1 MVARELPHSTV
12 NSVQVVLVLGPAGE
26 ADPAPRVVAL
36 GLLVK
41 RTLGLHVL
49 THRVRVQELRPTGG
63 AHSILKQNQ
72 VWSLFFNFFH
82 SQGFS
87 TEIALICSQG
97 KFCC

>member
-1 MVARELPHSTV
+1 MVPLLVLRMEEVESTVVARELPHSTV

-63 AHSILKQNQ
+63 AHSILKQNRR
-72 VWSLFFNFFH
+72 S
-82 SQGFS
+82 GRFS
-87 TEIALICSQG
+87 
-97 KFCC
+97 